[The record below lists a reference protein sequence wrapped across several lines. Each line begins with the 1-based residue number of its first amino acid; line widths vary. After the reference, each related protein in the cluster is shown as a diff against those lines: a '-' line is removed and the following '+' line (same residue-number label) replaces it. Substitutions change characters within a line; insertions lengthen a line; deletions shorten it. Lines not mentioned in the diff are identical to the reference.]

1 LRVLTNNIDFSSWSC
16 HSIHQECIR
25 QATIINYRIL
35 GHYQKIYDEFGQNVF
50 KVKGKSFNR
59 AVFDAIM
66 VSMAKGIVDKNFK
79 SDLKQQYDSLLE
91 NEDFK
96 KTIIEGTTD
105 PRKVKLRINLAKDY
119 FLD

>member
-1 LRVLTNNIDFSSWSC
+1 
-16 HSIHQECIR
+16 
-25 QATIINYRIL
+25 
-35 GHYQKIYDEFGQNVF
+35 
-50 KVKGKSFNR
+50 
-59 AVFDAIM
+59 M

-96 KTIIEGTTD
+96 KSIIEGTTD